1 MYPRC
6 ISQDILEGLF
16 GTIRELRGD
25 SSTLESY
32 SHTLNNEERERAKNV
47 QQKPEDSA
55 GLSIEYIDIPEETS
69 PIRTEWLESN
79 NKAEILKRYYDRFV
93 KPIVGKEQQLSNIIF
108 TDIGKPKIMP
118 GNQLRKAI
126 KHQRLRYEKIPRTE
140 PIEWNFLDTKVKGPI
155 LGFNP
160 EEYGIESLTLEKKST
175 QNYNNIN
182 SDHIVTITESVDSSN
197 MYDERSLEKK
207 KHDSEHGEKKRKH
220 KKDGE
225 HKRDKDG
232 EHKKKKRKKHVF
244 AA

>member
-1 MYPRC
+1 MEKFD
-6 ISQDILEGLF
+6 ISKHFHYI
-16 GTIRELRGD
+16 
-25 SSTLESY
+25 SS
-32 SHTLNNEERERAKNV
+32 EEKAKNV

-108 TDIGKPKIMP
+108 TDIPGKPKIMP

-126 KHQRLRYEKIPRTE
+126 KHQRLRYEKIPRAE
-140 PIEWNFLDTKVKGPI
+140 PIEWNFFDTKVKGPI

-160 EEYGIESLTLEKKST
+160 EEYGMESLTLEKKPT
-175 QNYNNIN
+175 QNYNNN
-182 SDHIVTITESVDSSN
+182 DHVVTITESDSSN
-197 MYDERSLEKK
+197 IYDERSLEKK
-207 KHDSEHGEKKRKH
+207 KKKKHKHDSEHGEKKRKH

-232 EHKKKKRKKHVF
+232 EHKKKKRKKVGILLI
-244 AA
+244 